1 MDSAKS
7 RPPDVTDV
15 VIRLLRRRREKGR
28 KTYGSSLHTLN
39 GRDALQDLQEELA
52 DALQYVTQRML
63 EREVVQSDCRHCG
76 MALPS
81 GDIWG
86 IKIFGIPFGTWVDDG
101 RVIAT
106 IVEVMKEHQAAN
118 EADPR
123 QWSALARRQPRAD
136 S

>member
-7 RPPDVTDV
+7 RPDVTDA

-28 KTYGSSLHTLN
+28 KTFGSSLHTLN

-52 DALQYVTQRML
+52 DALQYVTQKML
-63 EREVVQSDCRHCG
+63 ERDVIRSDCPHCG
-76 MALPS
+76 MALPA
-81 GDIWG
+81 GDIWAV
-86 IKIFGIPFGTWVDDG
+86 KFFGISLAYWLDDG
-101 RVIAT
+101 RVIET
-106 IVEVMKEHQAAN
+106 IMQVMKEHHAAN

-136 S
+136 T